1 MNERNEA
8 RERGQA
14 APMGRNGMGLRGYTG
29 KGKIDLKSSFKK
41 ILRYSRKYHVAL
53 IVATVCT
60 LVSTI
65 LSLVAPQKL
74 AELTNTITNGM
85 KSGIDLRSITVIG
98 VTLAALYLAGQVFG
112 VLQGLIMNRA
122 TQRMG
127 QDFRRQLSE
136 KINRLPMSYFHKTS
150 TGDILSRVTNDV
162 DTLSQSISQVITF
175 FANAA
180 LMFMGSLIMMF
191 ITNIPLAIVA
201 MVVGFFGVFMTSLI
215 SKKGMPYFMK
225 QQQDLGALNGYIEE
239 IYSGQMIV
247 KSYNQEKTSEE
258 KFDSF
263 NQKLVKDGFL
273 AQSLSGLM
281 IPISG
286 FVGNLVYVAVCVVGA
301 LMVLHGTGDF
311 GTIVAFLVY
320 VTFFTQ
326 PISRLSQSMQM
337 LMGAAAAGDR
347 VFSFLEEIEVEAE
360 NEKKDWNLNIDGTV
374 VFDHVS
380 FGYNGPEHP
389 VIKDFSETIKP
400 GQKIAIVGPTG
411 AGKTTLMNLLM
422 RFYEIDKGTIQIG
435 GTDTREL
442 SRKQVR
448 DCFSMVLQDS
458 WLFEG
463 TLRENLTLNTEGIT
477 EERLNEVMAAVG
489 LDHFVETL
497 PQGYDTIL
505 DDYSTISQG
514 QKQQI
519 AIARVMLEDGPMLIL
534 DEATS
539 SVDTRTELLI
549 QQAMDTLMENKTSLV
564 IAHRLSTI
572 VNADLILVMKDGDI
586 IESGTHEELLQ
597 KNGFYAELY
606 NSQFERV
613 A

>member
-1 MNERNEA
+1 MNERNEI

-14 APMGRNGMGLRGYTG
+14 APMGRGGMESRGYTG
-29 KGKIDLKSSFKK
+29 RGKIDLKSSFKK
-41 ILRYSRKYHVAL
+41 ILRYSKKYHAAL

-74 AELTNTITNGM
+74 AELTNSITSGM
-85 KSGIDLRSITVIG
+85 KSGINLHSITVTG
-98 VTLAALYLAGQVFG
+98 LTLAALYLAGQVFG
-112 VLQGLIMNRA
+112 VLQGLIMNQA
-122 TQRMG
+122 TQLMG

-162 DTLSQSISQVITF
+162 DTLIQSISQVIAF
-175 FANAA
+175 LANAA
-180 LMFMGSLIMMF
+180 LMLVGSLIMML

-201 MVVGFFGVFMTSLI
+201 VAVGFFGVFMTSLI

-247 KSYNQEKTSEE
+247 KSYNQEKVSEE
-258 KFDSF
+258 KFDGY
-263 NQKLVKDGFL
+263 NQKLVRDSFL

-281 IPISG
+281 MPISG
-286 FVGNLVYVAVCVVGA
+286 FVGNLAYVAVCVVGA
-301 LMVLHGTGDF
+301 LMVLNGTGDF
-311 GTIVAFLVY
+311 GTIVAFLAY

-326 PISRLSQSMQM
+326 PISSISQSMQM
-337 LMGAAAAGDR
+337 LLGAAAAGDR

-360 NEKKDWNLNIDGTV
+360 NEKKDWNLNTDGTI

-380 FGYNGPEHP
+380 FGYNGSEHP

-435 GTDTREL
+435 GTDARKL

-463 TLRENLTLNTEGIT
+463 TLRENLILNTEGIT
-477 EERLNEVMAAVG
+477 EERLDEVMTAVG
-489 LDHFVETL
+489 LDHFVDTL
-497 PQGYDTIL
+497 PNGYDTVL
-505 DDYSTISQG
+505 GEHLTISQG

-519 AIARVMLEDGPMLIL
+519 AIARAMLEDGSMLIL

-539 SVDTRTELLI
+539 SVDTRTEFLI
-549 QQAMDTLMENKTSLV
+549 QQAMDTLMESRTSFV

-586 IESGTHEELLQ
+586 IEKGTHEELLRQ
-597 KNGFYAELY
+597 KGFYAELY
-606 NSQFERV
+606 NSQFEQV